1 MTEAWG
7 VLFHEDWHWMRIG
20 WVLALAFFIPS
31 LLFLMLWATLREE
44 IQGAARTA
52 S

>member
-20 WVLALAFFIPS
+20 WVLALAFF
-31 LLFLMLWATLREE
+31 
-44 IQGAARTA
+44 TA
-52 S
+52 VLDAMGNVKRGNSW